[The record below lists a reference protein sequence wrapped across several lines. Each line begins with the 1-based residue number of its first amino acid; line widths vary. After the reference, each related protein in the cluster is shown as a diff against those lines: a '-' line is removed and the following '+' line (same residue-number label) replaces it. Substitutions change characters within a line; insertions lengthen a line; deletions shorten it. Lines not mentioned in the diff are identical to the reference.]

1 MSRALYNLGLTAIPI
16 VNVNNNCSTGSAAL
30 YQANNTVKYGQ
41 AECSLALGFERMK
54 PGSLGT
60 NFPDREP
67 PTMIIGAR
75 STELEQEGLGQN
87 HGPGAPRMFG
97 NGAQEYFGKY
107 GGNIETLAK
116 IASKNHKHSLN
127 NPYSQFR
134 DGWSVEQV
142 LNAPKITNQLT
153 KFMCSPTSDGA
164 ACCIVASEDFVHKHR
179 LENQAIEIVAQA
191 LTTDSPVTF
200 EGRSAMDVVG
210 YTMSKTCADK
220 VFKEAGFA
228 DGEGRDQVGVVEL
241 HDCFAANE
249 VLIIA
254 FEYSWEL
261 NSSTS
266 SLHIRRL
273 VSVQP
278 MKPISW
284 WSAGTIL
291 YVDLNFNPSGGLEA
305 KGHPLGA
312 TGLGM
317 HFYIMMQL
325 RNWAGPMQ
333 APGLFNTQD
342 SRGKFGLVH
351 NVGLGGAVVVSLLR
365 RPEFFKPGGVDGRT
379 RVGYNHAHECRPVTL
394 NDVNKVKS
402 VQSSNSTNF
411 TQPGGYSFGDLPL
424 GASPQRH
431 NAHFEVAT
439 SRPNATFWLGK
450 DKRTEHIG
458 ATGIRLVKIFNADAV
473 WLLVQG
479 IHESVLE
486 GQECPAP
493 IRSAGREL
501 DETLSATV
509 PDCLELFDLD
519 EERSIVL
526 RPRFHVRNK
535 RFLQK
540 G

>member
-1 MSRALYNLGLTAIPI
+1 MLFRSLQAIPQYTLRMAGRRTFIIGGGCTAFIKPRGKRSTEDMGLEAATKALLDAGITYDAIENAFVGYCYGDSTSGQRALYNLGLTGIPI
-16 VNVNNNCSTGSAAL
+16 VNVNNNCSTGSTAL

-67 PTMIIGAR
+67 PTLIMNAR
-75 STELEQEGLGQN
+75 SAEIEQEWLGEN
-87 HGPGAPRMFG
+87 YGPGAPRMFG
-97 NGAQEYFGKY
+97 NGAQEYFAKY
-107 GGNIETLAK
+107 GGNIEHLAK

-134 DGWSVEQV
+134 DGWTVEQV
-142 LNAPKITNQLT
+142 MNAPRITNQLT

-164 ACCIVASEDFVHKHR
+164 ACCIVASEGFVHTHG

-191 LTTDSPVTF
+191 LTTDSPITF

-228 DGEGRDQVGVVEL
+228 EGEGRDQVGVIEL

-249 VLIIA
+249 LITYPA
-254 FEYSWEL
+254 LGLCAVDEAHKVVDRGDNTYGG
-261 NSSTS
+261 
-266 SLHIRRL
+266 
-273 VSVQP
+273 
-278 MKPISW
+278 K
-284 WSAGTIL
+284 
-291 YVDLNFNPSGGLEA
+291 YVVNPSGGLEA

-333 APGLFNTQD
+333 APGLFETPDQ
-342 SRGKFGLVH
+342 RGKYGLVH

-379 RVGYNHAHECRPVTL
+379 RLGYNHAYECRPITL
-394 NDVNKVKS
+394 GDVNKVKS
-402 VQSSNSTNF
+402 KNSS
-411 TQPGGYSFGDLPL
+411 QY
-424 GASPQRH
+424 
-431 NAHFEVAT
+431 
-439 SRPNATFWLGK
+439 
-450 DKRTEHIG
+450 
-458 ATGIRLVKIFNADAV
+458 
-473 WLLVQG
+473 
-479 IHESVLE
+479 VL
-486 GQECPAP
+486 QHAK
-493 IRSAGREL
+493 L
-501 DETLSATV
+501 
-509 PDCLELFDLD
+509 
-519 EERSIVL
+519 
-526 RPRFHVRNK
+526 
-535 RFLQK
+535 
-540 G
+540 